1 LPAGFLQEIFSFFL
15 FFFFTKGFSEPRAS
29 ELFLKVYFHH
39 LQLLTQLSL
48 LFLYGTEVRDEH
60 GGPVKSLV
68 QKCGKARMIC
78 ALLKVRPCQADA
90 GCPEGLWELS
100 LQTCCGR

>member
-1 LPAGFLQEIFSFFL
+1 MEAVGSFCQQVFSRRFLAFFCFLQKAFQNPGQVNF
-15 FFFFTKGFSEPRAS
+15 
-29 ELFLKVYFHH
+29 FLKVYFHH

-78 ALLKVRPCQADA
+78 ALLKVRPSQADA
-90 GCPEGLWELS
+90 GCPEGLW
-100 LQTCCGR
+100 